1 MHVPTPATEQPVLL
15 SSADL
20 SRMLGISRRHVCR
33 LRDSGRLPT
42 PIRLGKLIR
51 WRKVTIET
59 WLVDCDKPLR

>member
-1 MHVPTPATEQPVLL
+1 MHVPTPATDQPVLL

-33 LRDSGRLPT
+33 LRDTGRLPA

-59 WLVDCDKPLR
+59 WLADCDKPLR